1 MLCPEARRLLT
12 TPHALRGRAK
22 GHALSRVEEMIVDVE
37 AMDETIAAQRERI
50 SRLKRKGR

>member
-12 TPHALRGRAK
+12 TLHALRGMAK

-50 SRLKRKGR
+50 YRLKRKGR

>member
-12 TPHALRGRAK
+12 TL
-22 GHALSRVEEMIVDVE
+22 HALSRVEEMIVDVE